1 MWQEIKTEME
11 LQTFMEKLH
20 FFHDS
25 CIKEI
30 QYISGAYVN
39 AELRMHAINDRRLL
53 RVLVQRQCAELA
65 TLELEFDGLKY
76 MNLIPLDE
84 TYTCEILAAALY
96 FQDGYIYWCDKTA
109 DDAQDAGPF
118 ESILICAER
127 LRWRPTA

>member
-65 TLELEFDGLKY
+65 TLELEFGGLKY

-84 TYTCEILAAALY
+84 TSQMKHTPAKYWPLRCIFKTGTSIGVTRPQTIRRT
-96 FQDGYIYWCDKTA
+96 QD
-109 DDAQDAGPF
+109 
-118 ESILICAER
+118 L
-127 LRWRPTA
+127 LRVF

>member
-65 TLELEFDGLKY
+65 TLELDFGGLKY

-109 DDAQDAGPF
+109 DDTQDAGPF

>member
-65 TLELEFDGLKY
+65 TLELEFGGLKY

-96 FQDGYIYWCDKTA
+96 FKTGTSTGVTRPQTMRRTQD
-109 DDAQDAGPF
+109 
-118 ESILICAER
+118 L
-127 LRWRPTA
+127 LRVF

>member
-39 AELRMHAINDRRLL
+39 AGLRMHAINDRRLL

-65 TLELEFDGLKY
+65 TLELEFGGLKY

-109 DDAQDAGPF
+109 DDTQDAGPF